1 MILVINSPSIS
12 TLAALSKGMLVAR
25 EHPHLQSNLE
35 GKIQVDLQAMSGQ
48 WVSLDESKKTN
59 RQKVL
64 GFCFKEMWHLRMLDE
79 I

>member
-35 GKIQVDLQAMSGQ
+35 GKIQVASLQAMASGQ
-48 WVSLDESKKTN
+48 WVSLDE
-59 RQKVL
+59 V
-64 GFCFKEMWHLRMLDE
+64 E
-79 I
+79 